1 MARRDADG
9 YYTIVDR
16 KKDII
21 KTSGFLVF
29 PAEVEE
35 VLLSFAGVA
44 EAAVVGQPDLEKGE
58 VVKAILVPRE
68 GARID
73 LAALEEHCKLH
84 LGKHKRPRQVEV
96 VSELPKNFL
105 GKVLRR
111 RLREA
116 DAVAGSSGGA
126 SPA

>member
-1 MARRDADG
+1 
-9 YYTIVDR
+9 
-16 KKDII
+16 
-21 KTSGFLVF
+21 F

-35 VLLSFAGVA
+35 VLMTFAGVA
-44 EAAVVGQPDLEKGE
+44 EAAVVGQPDTEKGE
-58 VVKAILVPRE
+58 VVKALLVPRE

-73 LAALEEHCKLH
+73 LVALEEHCKLH

-111 RLREA
+111 RLRESG
-116 DAVAGSSGGA
+116 AVVTSNSNSHA
-126 SPA
+126 